1 MVGGYSVTCN
11 IIGKLFFVGV
21 GDGDIFF
28 AKHYAVALYNGDFRH
43 LYDKRA
49 MHANKLVAW

>member
-1 MVGGYSVTCN
+1 MVGGYGVTCN